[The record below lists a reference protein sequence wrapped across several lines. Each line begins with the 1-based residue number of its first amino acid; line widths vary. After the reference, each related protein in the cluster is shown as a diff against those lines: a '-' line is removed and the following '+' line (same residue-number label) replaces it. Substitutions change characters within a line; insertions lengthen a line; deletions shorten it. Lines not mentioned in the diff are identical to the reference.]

1 MRNEE
6 LAQPTRV
13 KNKHKV
19 KDSTER
25 SDFAVAETCPNNCRG
40 RRPRRPVIE
49 VVSFVFVKS
58 FKRTNAGD
66 LRSPLHIHCVIIEPC
81 CHRGLVSSTGEHCS
95 PLPSFVRISQV

>member
-25 SDFAVAETCPNNCRG
+25 SDFASWETIGKICRG
-40 RRPRRPVIE
+40 DGKPYI
-49 VVSFVFVKS
+49 
-58 FKRTNAGD
+58 
-66 LRSPLHIHCVIIEPC
+66 SPLAWRV
-81 CHRGLVSSTGEHCS
+81 T
-95 PLPSFVRISQV
+95 

>member
-25 SDFAVAETCPNNCRG
+25 SDFASWETIGKICRG
-40 RRPRRPVIE
+40 EQRSPVRSNL
-49 VVSFVFVKS
+49 VSFYHK
-58 FKRTNAGD
+58 
-66 LRSPLHIHCVIIEPC
+66 
-81 CHRGLVSSTGEHCS
+81 
-95 PLPSFVRISQV
+95 